1 MAKSW
6 KTDKHKRLCELLDS
20 KLRSRI
26 PESEHRAVPDG
37 GFVAWAQVLGAHLTV
52 CNSWGYVSAFGVF
65 QTYYGELL
73 SRPASD
79 ISWIGSIQVF
89 MLFFVGT
96 FSGRAADAGF
106 FKLTWSIGAVLTV
119 LGIFASSFAA
129 QFWQLFLSQGI
140 CMGLGCGLMF
150 CPVVSL
156 LPTYFSRH
164 RCVVIGVA
172 GAGSAVGGLLFP
184 AIVSRLLP
192 KIGFPWTM
200 RVLGFMTLAM
210 LLPSGL
216 LMKQRIPPRKSGPIV
231 DLAAFR
237 DLSYTLYSVGMF
249 LTFWGL
255 YVAFFYISN
264 FAKEVIGFSQENAVD
279 LLLIMNGAGVFT
291 RIGPNFL
298 ADRYTGPMNLTIP
311 SALLSGIM
319 MLIWNC
325 VSDRK
330 GLYVFVVFYGIFAAS
345 FQALWPATLASICLD
360 MKTLGTRL
368 GMVMTII
375 SFASLTGP
383 PIAGVLLE
391 KGNGS
396 YLYVQLFAG
405 LTMMLGTAAVLGARV
420 RKYGL
425 ALQVRA

>member
-1 MAKSW
+1 
-6 KTDKHKRLCELLDS
+6 
-20 KLRSRI
+20 
-26 PESEHRAVPDG
+26 
-37 GFVAWAQVLGAHLTV
+37 
-52 CNSWGYVSAFGVF
+52 
-65 QTYYGELL
+65 
-73 SRPASD
+73 
-79 ISWIGSIQVF
+79 
-89 MLFFVGT
+89 
-96 FSGRAADAGF
+96 
-106 FKLTWSIGAVLTV
+106 
-119 LGIFASSFAA
+119 
-129 QFWQLFLSQGI
+129 
-140 CMGLGCGLMF
+140 
-150 CPVVSL
+150 
-156 LPTYFSRH
+156 
-164 RCVVIGVA
+164 
-172 GAGSAVGGLLFP
+172 
-184 AIVSRLLP
+184 
-192 KIGFPWTM
+192 
-200 RVLGFMTLAM
+200 
-210 LLPSGL
+210 
-216 LMKQRIPPRKSGPIV
+216 
-231 DLAAFR
+231 
-237 DLSYTLYSVGMF
+237 
-249 LTFWGL
+249 
-255 YVAFFYISN
+255 
-264 FAKEVIGFSQENAVD
+264 
-279 LLLIMNGAGVFT
+279 MNGAGVFT

>member
-1 MAKSW
+1 MAKSS
-6 KTDKHKRLCELLDS
+6 KIEKQDHLCRRFAS

-26 PESEHRAVPDG
+26 PEGESQPIPDG

-65 QTYYGELL
+65 QTYYAELL
-73 SRPASD
+73 SLPASD

-106 FKLTWSIGAVLTV
+106 FTLTWSVGAVLTV
-119 LGIFASSFAA
+119 LGIFAASLAT
-129 QFWQLFLSQGI
+129 QYWQLFLSQGV

-150 CPVVSL
+150 CPVLSL

-164 RCVVIGVA
+164 RCVVMGIA

-184 AIVSRLLP
+184 AMVSRLIP
-192 KIGFPWTM
+192 RIGFPWTM
-200 RVLGFMTLAM
+200 RVLGCLTLAM
-210 LLPSGL
+210 LLPSWL
-216 LMKQRIPPRKSGPIV
+216 LMKQRIPPRTSGPIV
-231 DLAAFR
+231 EWAAFR
-237 DLSYTLYSVGMF
+237 DVPYTLYSVGMF
-249 LTFWGL
+249 LVFWGL

-264 FAKEVIGFSQENAVD
+264 FAKHVIGLSQEKAID
-279 LLLIMNGAGVFT
+279 LLIIMNGAGVFT
-291 RIGPNFL
+291 RIGPNYL

-311 SALLSGIM
+311 SALLCGIM
-319 MLIWNC
+319 MLVWTC
-325 VSDRK
+325 VADRT
-330 GLYVFVVFYGIFAAS
+330 GLYVFAVFYGIFAAS
-345 FQALWPATLASICLD
+345 FQALWPATLTSICSD

-375 SFASLTGP
+375 SFATLTGS
-383 PIAGVLLE
+383 PIAGVLLA

-405 LTMMLGTAAVLGARV
+405 LTMMLGTAAVVGARV
-420 RKYGL
+420 CKYGF